1 MTSDAISAH
10 AQHAV
15 PQVLTTLA
23 QVVRRNAIEQP
34 DAPAIIEG
42 DSGAAMSWREYDE
55 RSGLVAAALVARGHA
70 RGARIGIQI
79 SDGPMVHAV
88 MLGLEK
94 AGLVGVGIGPRAGT
108 QEVEHLMGR
117 TGAVALLRDGDV
129 EPLLVEGAAA
139 PTPVAEVDRAIADHE
154 LWFLNST
161 SGTTGLPK
169 CVMHQQSRWFAF
181 HRFAMRASPFTRDDV
196 FCSALPAPFG
206 FGLWTGHFT
215 PAIVGAPCIV
225 LERFTP
231 EGCIRALERYRV
243 SVLAAVSTQ
252 FIMMLNSPALDG
264 ADLAP
269 LRVMYTGGEMIP
281 PDRAAEWE
289 DRTGSVVLNFYG
301 SNETGVLSGTS
312 IDTDRETRLRTAGV
326 VIPEM
331 HVRLFDDA
339 GRDVTATGGPAIPA
353 AKGPTLCLGYYDD
366 PEANAKLYTADG
378 WMLMADYAT
387 LDERGVLTVVGRS
400 SDIIIRGG
408 KNISAPKVEE
418 EIATHPAVALVA
430 AVAMP
435 DAIFGERV
443 CAYVVL
449 RAGVA
454 GAGETGAVGGLTLA
468 ELNAH
473 LAERGVG
480 KEYWPERL
488 EIIAGDLPRSSGG
501 KVAKGQLR
509 DDIRS
514 KLAAEA

>member
-1 MTSDAISAH
+1 MSGPTA
-10 AQHAV
+10 
-15 PQVLTTLA
+15 PTTLA
-23 QVVRRNAIEQP
+23 GVVSRNADEQP
-34 DAPAIIEG
+34 DGLAFVEAG
-42 DSGAAMSWREYDE
+42 SGTTMSWREYHD
-55 RSGLVAAALVARGHA
+55 RSELVASALVARGHA
-70 RGARIGIQI
+70 RGSRVGVQI

-88 MLGLEK
+88 MVGLEK
-94 AGLVGVGIGPRAGT
+94 AGVVGVGIGPRAGA
-108 QEVEHLMGR
+108 QEVDHLLGR
-117 TGAVALLRDGDV
+117 TGAEALLRDHDV
-129 EPLLVEGAAA
+129 EALLGLGESA
-139 PTPVAEVDRAIADHE
+139 PPAPPERAFGPHE

-169 CVMHQQSRWFAF
+169 CVMHQQARWFAF
-181 HRFAMRASPFTRDDV
+181 HRFAMEASPFSRSDV

-215 PAIVGAPCIV
+215 PAIVGASCV
-225 LERFTP
+225 VFERFTP
-231 EGCIRALERYRV
+231 EACIAALERFGV

-252 FIMMLNSPALDG
+252 FIMMLNSRALDD
-264 ADLAP
+264 ADLHR
-269 LRVMYTGGEMIP
+269 LRIMYTGGEMIP

-312 IDTDRETRLRTAGV
+312 LGSDRETRLRTAGH
-326 VIPEM
+326 VIAEM
-331 HVRLFDDA
+331 QVRLYDDA
-339 GRDVTATGGPAIPA
+339 GNDVTATGGPAVPA
-353 AKGPTLCLGYYDD
+353 ANGPTLCLGYYDD

-387 LDERGVLTVVGRS
+387 LDDRGVLTVVGRS

-435 DAIFGERV
+435 DPIFGERV

-449 RAGVA
+449 RAGGD
-454 GAGETGAVGGLTLA
+454 GAARLTLN

-473 LAERGVG
+473 LDGRGVG
-480 KEYWPERL
+480 KESWPERL
-488 EIIAGDLPRSSGG
+488 EIVVGDLPRSSGG
-501 KVAKGQLR
+501 KVAKGALR
-509 DDIRS
+509 DDIRA
-514 KLAAEA
+514 KLAAGT